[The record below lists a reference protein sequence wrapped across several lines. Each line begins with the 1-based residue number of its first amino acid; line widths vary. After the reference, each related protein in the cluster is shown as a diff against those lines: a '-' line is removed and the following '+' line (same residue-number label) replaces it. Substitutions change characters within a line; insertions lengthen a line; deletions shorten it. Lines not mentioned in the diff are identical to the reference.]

1 MNSTFPIGARILV
14 DGRDEAIVKA
24 AWPEGTTSHLFP
36 HYVLDLIDGDRG
48 VVVSMFRVGVE
59 RSEICPADLSPWE
72 IRSRGL

>member
-36 HYVLDLIDGDRG
+36 HYVLDIVDGDRG
-48 VVVSMFRVGVE
+48 VVVSMSRVGVE
-59 RSEICPADLSPWE
+59 REPVCPANLSSWE